1 MSFKISE
8 LNAFSNAKLGTS
20 DDAIANISGNG
31 GKIVQKNEYYGGIG
45 KIFRLPRAKAANNAV
60 RTELLRALGK
70 AFGIDGVGN
79 NSAGKTT
86 FSQKFMD
93 RLSELLGDD
102 FKRDD
107 FGIAR
112 DGTVK
117 SGKPLT
123 QRRIKAILKRATL
136 VGQSDHRDYSCEA
149 TKAKYDYVSA
159 KIESFPKNSCVH
171 SHFALVKK
179 IMGFIETELPN
190 LITDNYMFDR
200 SKPVSMQNKAGDIH
214 VTDNKGQVSLRPLL
228 KVDDVRAYL
237 EERLGVQVHINDNI
251 IQGKRNVLI
260 DALEN
265 PWRQILDYVNK
276 VLKTFVLESLD
287 MFIEA
292 ESKGVEGNFAD
303 AIGGVCL
310 EARTNFLMNFKATY
324 LLDSGPATLHD
335 ATMSLEKCMGQEIK
349 LLIEHEPDDSKKTW
363 NNVAARVKEKLVGEV
378 RPICTAEVTKEKNGE
393 ISSVKYKPV
402 LDIDGKP
409 VVREI
414 TEEDIDEIG
423 EAVMATIID
432 GV

>member
-1 MSFKISE
+1 MRIGAGTLPQIAEYARNGRVVVFDTETTGCSRWDEICQIAAAEYEGGVLSRM
-8 LNAFSNAKLGTS
+8 FSA
-20 DDAIANISGNG
+20 
-31 GKIVQKNEYYGGIG
+31 Y
-45 KIFRLPRAKAANNAV
+45 V
-60 RTELLRALGK
+60 RPTCEMNPWAERVHGLSLD
-70 AFGIDGVGN
+70 F
-79 NSAGKTT
+79 
-86 FSQKFMD
+86 
-93 RLSELLGDD
+93 LSEHGQGRQRVGDSQ
-102 FKRDD
+102 
-107 FGIAR
+107 
-112 DGTVK
+112 DG
-117 SGKPLT
+117 
-123 QRRIKAILKRATL
+123 RIKAILKRATL
-136 VGQSDHRDYSCEA
+136 VGHSDHQDYSCEA

-179 IMGFIETELPN
+179 IMGFIETELPS

-251 IQGKRNVLI
+251 IQGKRNILI

-276 VLKTFVLESLD
+276 VLKTVVLESLD

-292 ESKGVEGNFAD
+292 ESKGVEGNFED

-310 EARTNFLMNFKATY
+310 EARTNFLMSFKATY
-324 LLDSGPATLHD
+324 LLDSDPATLHD

-378 RPICTAEVTKEKNGE
+378 RPICTAEVERDIAGDITK
-393 ISSVKYKPV
+393 VTYKPV

-423 EAVMATIID
+423 EAVMATIIE
-432 GV
+432 GA

>member
-1 MSFKISE
+1 MSFKITALS
-8 LNAFSNAKLGTS
+8 AFSNANLGTS
-20 DDAIANISGNG
+20 DNAIANVSDNG
-31 GKIVQKNEYYGGIG
+31 GKIVRKNTYYGPIG
-45 KIFRLPRAKAANNAV
+45 KIFRLSGAKAANNAV
-60 RTELLRALGK
+60 RTELLRALGN
-70 AFGIDGVGN
+70 AFGIEGVGN

-93 RLSELLGDD
+93 KLSELLGDA
-102 FKRDD
+102 FNRDD

-123 QRRIKAILKRATL
+123 QRRIKAILERATL
-136 VGQSDHRDYSCEA
+136 VGQSDHQDYSCKVI
-149 TKAKYDYVSA
+149 KAKYDYVSA
-159 KIESFPKNSCVH
+159 KIKSFPENSCVH

-228 KVDDVRAYL
+228 KVDDVRDYL
-237 EERLGVQVHINDNI
+237 EKRLGVQVHINDNI

-276 VLKTFVLESLD
+276 VLKTFVSQSLD
-287 MFIEA
+287 LFIEA
-292 ESKGVEGNFAD
+292 ERKGVEDNFAD

-310 EARTNFLMNFKATY
+310 EARTNFLMGFKANY

-335 ATMSLEKCMGQEIK
+335 STMSLEKCMGLEIK
-349 LLIEHEPDDSKKTW
+349 LMIEHEPDDDKKTW
-363 NNVAARVKEKLVGEV
+363 DNVAARVKEKLVGEV
-378 RPICTAEVTKEKNGE
+378 RPICTAEVTRDGE
-393 ISSVKYKPV
+393 GDIVSVKYKPV
-402 LDIDGKP
+402 LDINNQP

-414 TEEDIDEIG
+414 TAEDIDEIG

-432 GV
+432 GA